1 MLPLFTQK
9 MFGQINSFTLLALPY
24 FILAGSIMSSGG
36 ISQRLVD
43 FARTLVGH
51 LQAGLA
57 HAAVVASMV
66 FAGVSGS
73 STADASAIGAIV
85 IPTMKKAG
93 YKPGFAAALIAVSGT
108 IGSIIPPSMTMVVY
122 GALAQVSIGGLF
134 LGGIIPGILVG
145 LFLMT
150 VVKLHTLL
158 PAYPELREVTDR
170 FAPEAIWRAVRRVWS
185 ALLAPVIIIGG
196 ILSGVFTATEAGVI
210 ACIYAF
216 VVSYFI
222 YRSITL
228 ADMGGIL
235 IDAAITTAMVS
246 GIIAVAGALGW
257 LLAYLE
263 FNETALRLITAFSH
277 DKTVVLLIL
286 TFVMLGLTMFVEL
299 LSVLLVFVPVAV
311 QIGRAFAGRP
321 LPARPDH
328 GDGEPDRRDHAA
340 DGAAP
345 VRDHEH
351 RRHLLRP
358 DGAPRLAVHRGRAFR
373 PPARDLLR
381 AAGLRDPELGAAVMP
396 PLVAL
401 NPAAP
406 AVLQDLARRVVARD
420 AGDAAARMGRRA
432 AEIEPADRASIVGKT
447 RRRALPEQLVER
459 QFAVEDVAVR
469 DVQDLLDVGRQQ
481 HLHVDDLRGEAGR
494 ELVDHAQHVP
504 HQAPKHRQAGCA
516 AAGPAPRRGL
526 AGVGADSAA
535 TTRWA
540 WARPRGP

>member
-1 MLPLFTQK
+1 MILFLLTVLLGTILLGVPVLLAVALVGFIGIAALPDLVLPLFTQK

-24 FILAGSIMSSGG
+24 FILAGAIMSSGG

-57 HAAVVASMV
+57 QAAVVASMV

-73 STADASAIGAIV
+73 STADASAIGSIV

-145 LFLMT
+145 LFLMS

-170 FAPEAIWRAVRRVWS
+170 FAPEAIWPAVRRVWS

-210 ACIYAF
+210 ACLYAF

-228 ADMGGIL
+228 ADMGAIL

-277 DKTVVLLIL
+277 SKTVVLLIL
-286 TFVMLGLTMFVEL
+286 TFVMLGLTMFVES

-311 QIGRAFAGRP
+311 QIGRAFAVDPFQLGLIMVMANQIGATTPPMAP
-321 LPARPDH
+321 LLFVTTSIAGTSFDQT
-328 GDGEPDRRDHAA
+328 
-340 DGAAP
+340 
-345 VRDHEH
+345 VRHVW
-351 RRHLLRP
+351 P
-358 DGAPRLAVHRGRAFR
+358 FI
-373 PPARDLLR
+373 
-381 AAGLRDPELGAAVMP
+381 
-396 PLVAL
+396 
-401 NPAAP
+401 
-406 AVLQDLARRVVARD
+406 
-420 AGDAAARMGRRA
+420 A
-432 AEIEPADRASIVGKT
+432 AEVLVLLLVIFFEPLASAIPNWV
-447 RRRALPEQLVER
+447 
-459 QFAVEDVAVR
+459 
-469 DVQDLLDVGRQQ
+469 
-481 HLHVDDLRGEAGR
+481 LR
-494 ELVDHAQHVP
+494 
-504 HQAPKHRQAGCA
+504 
-516 AAGPAPRRGL
+516 
-526 AGVGADSAA
+526 
-535 TTRWA
+535 
-540 WARPRGP
+540 

>member
-1 MLPLFTQK
+1 MILFLLAVLLGTILLGVPVLLAVALVGFIGIAALPDLVLPLFTQK

-24 FILAGSIMSSGG
+24 FILAGAIMSSGG

-57 HAAVVASMV
+57 QAAVVASMV

-73 STADASAIGAIV
+73 STADASAIGSIV

-150 VVKLHTLL
+150 VIKLHTFL

-170 FAPEAIWRAVRRVWS
+170 FAPEAILPAVRRVWS

-286 TFVMLGLTMFVEL
+286 TFVMLGLTMFVES

-311 QIGRAFAGRP
+311 QIGRAFNVDPFQLGLIMVMANQIGATTPPMAPLLFVTTSIAGTSF
-321 LPARPDH
+321 DQTM
-328 GDGEPDRRDHAA
+328 
-340 DGAAP
+340 
-345 VRDHEH
+345 
-351 RRHLLRP
+351 RHVWP
-358 DGAPRLAVHRGRAFR
+358 FI
-373 PPARDLLR
+373 
-381 AAGLRDPELGAAVMP
+381 
-396 PLVAL
+396 
-401 NPAAP
+401 
-406 AVLQDLARRVVARD
+406 
-420 AGDAAARMGRRA
+420 A
-432 AEIEPADRASIVGKT
+432 AEVLVLLLVIFFEPLASAIPNWVLK
-447 RRRALPEQLVER
+447 
-459 QFAVEDVAVR
+459 
-469 DVQDLLDVGRQQ
+469 
-481 HLHVDDLRGEAGR
+481 
-494 ELVDHAQHVP
+494 
-504 HQAPKHRQAGCA
+504 
-516 AAGPAPRRGL
+516 
-526 AGVGADSAA
+526 
-535 TTRWA
+535 
-540 WARPRGP
+540 